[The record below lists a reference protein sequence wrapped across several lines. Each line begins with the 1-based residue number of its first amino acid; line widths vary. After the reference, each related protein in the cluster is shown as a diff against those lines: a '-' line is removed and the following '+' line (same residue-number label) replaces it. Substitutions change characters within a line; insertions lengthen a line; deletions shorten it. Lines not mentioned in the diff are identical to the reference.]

1 MGVPKLINLI
11 RRTRPISSYTYS
23 SSLILTR
30 SIHSRN
36 SLLNPT
42 NLDSNFKSQSRYKPN
57 LGFSSFQSLP
67 IHTSSSNNNDN
78 DNDNEG
84 FSFNDVK
91 FNKESDLWNSGFDQ
105 SSDEVVKEVIS
116 VVQNGSWYDPAV
128 QTVVSVLDGFHGLT
142 NLPWW
147 IVIASSTLALRLTI
161 LPILVLQFSKAKKI
175 AELFPKLPPPL
186 PPPFSGKSIREQF
199 LLFRKERKAIGCPSY
214 LWNFSYVSVQIP
226 CFFLWMYTIRTM
238 SLHHHPGF
246 DCGGALWFQNLTQ
259 IPHGSYA
266 ATFPILIAGLHYI
279 NIQVSFRGSSID
291 KMTGVMGKIFKFYKL
306 YLELLTIPF
315 FFVGFFLPQGSLVYW
330 VTNSCISVIQNL
342 SLQHPTLREKLGLPD
357 KNAIVKRETSSS
369 TDNLEINFLDKP
381 GQRVNVQ
388 NLSPDELLSLSVQ
401 LLSKGHHDRA
411 IPLLRFALDKDPNH
425 VRSMVVLGQTF
436 IQKQW
441 LPESIGVLEHAVRKL
456 LVGGQPANE
465 EEVDLLILASTWAG
479 VANIKQG
486 KNKEGLE
493 HLERITQIEEPVD
506 PKGKAHYF
514 DGLVLLS
521 SALFNEG
528 RKVESEEY
536 LRKVVAYDPS
546 KNDLLQQ
553 LLEDDAKTY

>member
-1 MGVPKLINLI
+1 MGVPKLITLI
-11 RRTRPISSYTYS
+11 RRIRPISSYTYS
-23 SSLILTR
+23 SSLVPTR
-30 SIHSRN
+30 SIYSQIPN
-36 SLLNPT
+36 SLLTPT
-42 NLDSNFKSQSRYKPN
+42 YLIPNFNFQSQYKLN
-57 LGFSSFQSLP
+57 LGFPSFQSLA
-67 IHTSSSNNNDN
+67 IHTSSD
-78 DNDNEG
+78 DENEG
-84 FSFNDVK
+84 FNFNDLE
-91 FNKESDLWNSGFDQ
+91 FNKESDLLNSGFDH
-105 SSDEVVKEVIS
+105 SPDEVVKEVIS
-116 VVQNGSWYDPAV
+116 VVDNVSWYDPAV
-128 QTVVSVLDGFHGLT
+128 QTVVSLLDGFHGLT

-161 LPILVLQFSKAKKI
+161 LPVLVLQFSKAKQI
-175 AELFPKLPPPL
+175 SELFPKLPPPM

-214 LWNFSYVSVQIP
+214 LWNFAYISVQIP
-226 CFFLWMYTIRTM
+226 CFLLWMHTIRRM
-238 SLHHHPGF
+238 SLEQHPGF

-259 IPHGSYA
+259 IPHGSFA
-266 ATFPILIAGLHYI
+266 VTFPILIAGLHYV
-279 NIQVSFRGSSID
+279 NIQLSFRGSSVGRV
-291 KMTGVMGKIFKFYKL
+291 TGVMGKLFEFYKL
-306 YLELLTIPF
+306 YLDVLTIPI
-315 FFVGFFLPQGSLVYW
+315 FVIGFFLPQGSLVYW
-330 VTNSCISVIQNL
+330 VTNSSITVIQSL

-357 KNAIVKRETSSS
+357 KNASVKRVTSSS
-369 TDNLEINFLDKP
+369 TDNLEISYLGKP
-381 GQRVNVQ
+381 EQRVTVQ

-411 IPLLRFALDKDPNH
+411 LPLLRLAIEKDPDH
-425 VRSMVVLGQTF
+425 VRSMVVLGQSLM
-436 IQKQW
+436 QKQW

-456 LVGGQPANE
+456 LDGGQPAKE

-479 VANIKQG
+479 VTNIKQG

-528 RKVESEEY
+528 RKVEAEEY

-553 LLEDDAKTY
+553 LLEDEDDAKTY